1 MTIPVGGNH
10 YDLAVIGAGQGGG
23 PLAGAFARAGKRVA
37 LIERLHV
44 GGTCIN
50 EGCTPTK
57 TIIASARVAHVVRR
71 SADFGVHVADTRIN
85 LDEVRERKRA
95 IVSSFRHG
103 SENSLDRAGVE
114 LIRGDASFVAER
126 TIAIESSG
134 ARREITAEIV
144 VIDTGLSPAIP
155 VINGLERTPFLN
167 STSIMEL
174 SDVPEHLLVIGG
186 GYVGLEF
193 AQMFRRFGARVSVL
207 QRKDQLLPQE
217 DHDIAEEVR
226 SILADEGIQ
235 ILLGAEAASVST
247 REGRVELAYQQ
258 HGGSEALVGGVVT
271 GSHLLVA
278 AGRVPNTSSL
288 HLESAGIETDERGY
302 IRVNDRLETNIPRV
316 FAIGDVKG
324 GPGFTHISYDDFR
337 ILRTN
342 LLGDGGATTT
352 DRLLPYTVFIDPEL
366 GRIGM
371 TEREARET
379 GRQIMVAKLP
389 MKSVARALEVD
400 ETRGFMKA
408 IIDAESGLILGAAVL
423 GIQGGEI
430 ASLLQIA
437 MMGKLP
443 YGELR
448 DGVFSHPTLAE
459 SLNNLFSANSLSSS
473 CC

>member
-1 MTIPVGGNH
+1 MSIEHVKSGNH

-37 LIERLHV
+37 LVERAHV

-57 TIIASARVAHVVRR
+57 TMIASARVAHVVRR
-71 SADFGVHVADTRIN
+71 SADFGVHCADTRIN
-85 LDEVRERKRA
+85 FDEVRERKRA
-95 IVSSFRHG
+95 IVSSFRQG
-103 SENSLDRAGVE
+103 SEKALDRAGVE
-114 LIRGDASFVAER
+114 LIRGDARFVAER
-126 TIAIESSG
+126 TIAIDSSG
-134 ARREITAEIV
+134 TRSELTAEIV
-144 VIDTGLSPAIP
+144 VINTGLSPAVPAID
-155 VINGLERTPFLN
+155 GLERTPFLN

-193 AQMFRRFGARVSVL
+193 AQLFRRFGSRVTVL

-226 SILADEGIQ
+226 SILSDDGIQ

-247 REGRVELAYQQ
+247 RDGRIELAYQQ
-258 HGGSEALVGGVVT
+258 RDGSEVRVGGSVT

-288 HLESAGIETDERGY
+288 QLESAGIETGERGY
-302 IRVNDRLETNIPRV
+302 IRVNDRLETSVPHV

-352 DRLLPYTVFIDPEL
+352 ERLLPYTVFIDPEL

-371 TEREARET
+371 TEREARAT
-379 GRQIMVAKLP
+379 GRQIRVAKLP
-389 MKSVARALEVD
+389 MKSIARALEVD

-408 IIDAESGLILGAAVL
+408 IIDAESGRILGGAVL

-437 MMGKLP
+437 MMGNIH
-443 YGELR
+443 YRDLR

-459 SLNNLFSANSLSSS
+459 SLNNLFSASSLS
-473 CC
+473 

>member
-1 MTIPVGGNH
+1 MTIPVSGNH

-57 TIIASARVAHVVRR
+57 TMIASARVAHVVRR
-71 SADFGVHVADTRIN
+71 SADFGVHCADTRISI
-85 LDEVRERKRA
+85 DEVRERKRA
-95 IVSSFRHG
+95 IVSSFRQG
-103 SENSLDRAGVE
+103 SENALDRAGVE

-134 ARREITAEIV
+134 ASRQITAEIV

-155 VINGLERTPFLN
+155 PINGLERTPFLN

-174 SDVPEHLLVIGG
+174 PDIPERLLVIGG

-193 AQMFRRFGARVSVL
+193 AQMFRRFGSRVTVL
-207 QRKDQLLPQE
+207 QRQDQILPQE

-226 SILADEGIQ
+226 SILSDEGIQ
-235 ILLGAEAASVST
+235 ILLGAEASSVST
-247 REGRVELAYQQ
+247 HEGRIELAYQQ
-258 HGGSEALVGGVVT
+258 HEGSEARVGGVVT

-288 HLESAGIETDERGY
+288 RLESAGVETDERGY
-302 IRVNDRLETNIPRV
+302 IRVNDRLETNVPRV

-342 LLGDGGATTT
+342 LLGDGGATTAG
-352 DRLLPYTVFIDPEL
+352 RLLPYTVFIDPEL

-371 TEREARET
+371 TEREARAT
-379 GRQIMVAKLP
+379 GGRIRVAKLP

-437 MMGKLP
+437 MMGNLP
-443 YGELR
+443 YDELR
-448 DGVFSHPTLAE
+448 DGVFSHPALAE
-459 SLNNLFSANSLSSS
+459 SLNNLFSASSLS
-473 CC
+473 